1 MVKKGP
7 EKQDPFRSD
16 TDARA
21 KWCLEW
27 DMVTAALRGE
37 VKLAKRILTR
47 WKKERDKNK

>member
-16 TDARA
+16 KDARA

-37 VKLAKRILTR
+37 VKLSKRILTR
-47 WKKERDKNK
+47 WKKECDKNK

>member
-1 MVKKGP
+1 MVKEGTV
-7 EKQDPFRSD
+7 EGDPFRGAPD
-16 TDARA
+16 VKA

-37 VKLAKRILTR
+37 AKLPKKILTR

>member
-1 MVKKGP
+1 MVKDGP
-7 EKQDPFRSD
+7 VEGDPFRGAPD
-16 TDARA
+16 VKA

-37 VKLAKRILTR
+37 AKLPKRILTR